1 MNLLLGNTQLWVLL
15 IGSLVPLVSYVL
27 NRLAPW
33 VDETVKAIVQI
44 VVAAI
49 ASGLFAAL
57 DTEVFGWNAPTLQLV
72 LSGVVAAL
80 MAHNF
85 LWKPAKVN
93 VKLGATEN
101 SAVQPANQP
110 PTVK

>member
-1 MNLLLGNTQLWVLL
+1 MNLLLGNTQVWVLL
-15 IGSLVPLVSYVL
+15 IGSLVPLVSYLL
-27 NRLAPW
+27 NRVAPW
-33 VDETVKAIVQI
+33 VDETVKAIVQV
-44 VVAAI
+44 VVAAV
-49 ASGLFAAL
+49 AAGLFTAL
-57 DTEVFGWNAPTLQLV
+57 DTSVFGWNATTLQLV

-80 MAHNF
+80 AAHNW

-101 SAVQPANQP
+101 SASTAQP